1 MTFPAAAT
9 EEQFEALDDQALR
22 PGVDALRHHLNLTRE
37 AIRFDEGS
45 LPVYAIGEDLV
56 LKLFPPVYADETE
69 IEAAALQAVH
79 GKLAVPTPKLHETGE
94 FDGWGYVLMER
105 MKGTPVTNPTASQC
119 AQLGEALRA
128 LHEIEPPQQ
137 LPAPN
142 WPEFVATRTAHCQQ
156 RQRDRGLEADLLDQI
171 PDFLERTD
179 LGTPKMAML
188 HTEVMN
194 AHLVEQDGVLTGL
207 FDFEPSMRGA
217 TEYEFVATG
226 IFVVQGDPE
235 KQRAIH
241 DGYGSRPDPD
251 AVLAYT
257 LLHVYSNLP
266 WYLTVMPREAT
277 LEELA
282 QRWFAG

>member
-1 MTFPAAAT
+1 MY
-9 EEQFEALDDQALR
+9 
-22 PGVDALRHHLNLTRE
+22 G
-37 AIRFDEGS
+37 
-45 LPVYAIGEDLV
+45 
-56 LKLFPPVYADETE
+56 DETD
-69 IEAAALQAVH
+69 IEAAVLHAVH
-79 GKLAVPTPKLHETGE
+79 GKLTVPTPKLHETGE

-105 MKGTPVTNPTASQC
+105 MKGTQVTNPTTSQC

-137 LPAPN
+137 LPAPD
-142 WPEFVATRTAHCQQ
+142 WPEFVATQTVGCQQ
-156 RQRDRGLEADLLDQI
+156 RQRDRGLTPALLDQI
-171 PDFLERTD
+171 PDFLAKVD

-217 TEYEFVATG
+217 TEYEFVSTG
-226 IFVVQGDPE
+226 IFVARGDPE
-235 KQRAIH
+235 KQRAVQS
-241 DGYGSRPDPD
+241 GYGSRPDPD
-251 AVLAYT
+251 VVMAHT

-266 WYLTVMPREAT
+266 RYLTVMPGEAT
-277 LEELA
+277 LEGLA